1 MWLSATTVNM
11 KFKKY
16 FAAGVILT
24 LSVLLIGNDGVIADV
39 QPEVT
44 QLINPAQTV
53 EKTPVSAYDSLS
65 HQQQVWLGALEWCES
80 KGTPSMINPNDV
92 DNTPSYY
99 SFQFK
104 PSTFKYYG
112 EKYGVINEGLSDKV
126 LSEKLKDHFLQ
137 REIVSNM
144 INDKSVNMRKQFP
157 ACVRSL
163 GLPKQDFDKVAVKPI
178 SDKNQ
183 VSLVITKIQN

>member
-1 MWLSATTVNM
+1 M

-16 FAAGVILT
+16 FAAGAILT

-44 QLINPAQTV
+44 QSINPTQTV
-53 EKTPVSAYDSLS
+53 EKTPVSVYDSLS
-65 HQQQVWLGALEWCES
+65 HQQQVWLGALECCES
-80 KGTPSMINPNDV
+80 KGTPSMVNPNDV

-112 EKYGVINEGLSDKV
+112 EKYGVIESGLSDKV

-157 ACVRSL
+157 VCVRTL
-163 GLPKQDFDKVAVKPI
+163 GLPKQDFDKVAVKST
-178 SDKNQ
+178 SDNKQ
-183 VSLVITKIQN
+183 VSLATTKIQN

>member
-1 MWLSATTVNM
+1 M

-16 FAAGVILT
+16 FAAAVILT
-24 LSVLLIGNDGVIADV
+24 LSVLLLGNDGVIADV

-44 QLINPAQTV
+44 QTINAVRIV
-53 EKTPVSAYDSLS
+53 EIAPVSAYDSLS
-65 HQQQVWLGALEWCES
+65 HQQKVWLGALEWCES
-80 KGTPSMINPNDV
+80 KGIPASVNPNDV

-112 EKYGVINEGLSDKV
+112 EKYGVIKSGFSDKA
-126 LSEKLKDHFLQ
+126 LAEKLKDHSLQ
-137 REIVSNM
+137 QEIVANM
-144 INDKSVNMRKQFP
+144 LNDKSVNMRKQFP

-163 GLPKQDFDKVAVKPI
+163 GLPKQDFDKVVKTTLN
-178 SDKNQ
+178 DKQ
-183 VSLVITKIQN
+183 VALTVTKKSQN